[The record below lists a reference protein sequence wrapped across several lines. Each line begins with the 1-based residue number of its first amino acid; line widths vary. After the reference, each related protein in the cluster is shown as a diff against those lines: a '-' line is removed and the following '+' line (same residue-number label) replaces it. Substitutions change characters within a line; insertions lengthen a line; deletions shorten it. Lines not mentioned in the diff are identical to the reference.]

1 MVVMR
6 QRARKVS
13 ATHWVFEPPEDV
25 PTAEEAYA
33 VAWSDGLSLW
43 LERWAGV
50 EASPVALRESEDCE
64 IARMMRYVHVEGAPV
79 ARA

>member
-1 MVVMR
+1 VVVMR

-33 VAWSDGLSLW
+33 VAWSDGLSMW
-43 LERWAGV
+43 LERWTDYAV
-50 EASPVALRESEDCE
+50 NPMDLREATD
-64 IARMMRYVHVEGAPV
+64 IKLAMVLQHIRRAGAPI
-79 ARA
+79 AEA